1 MSTTTDVREEHL
13 SKEEVDALAHPKRP
27 LKQRV
32 GVVLSYVGMDRNSPV
47 LHHSLLLDGRLLAA
61 NPD

>member
-27 LKQRV
+27 SSR
-32 GVVLSYVGMDRNSPV
+32 GS
-47 LHHSLLLDGRLLAA
+47 A
-61 NPD
+61 